1 MSAKSYYDMTEQ
13 ERLEERAKP
22 LHILANNATR
32 LEIAFDRL
40 LKFKGLNEVQSKQ
53 IIADAKKGDLSSLDR
68 LID

>member
-1 MSAKSYYDMTEQ
+1 MTEQ

-22 LHILANNATR
+22 LHMLANNATR

-40 LKFKGLNEVQSKQ
+40 LKSKGLNEEQSKQ
-53 IIADAKKGDLSSLDR
+53 IIVDVKNGDLSSLYR